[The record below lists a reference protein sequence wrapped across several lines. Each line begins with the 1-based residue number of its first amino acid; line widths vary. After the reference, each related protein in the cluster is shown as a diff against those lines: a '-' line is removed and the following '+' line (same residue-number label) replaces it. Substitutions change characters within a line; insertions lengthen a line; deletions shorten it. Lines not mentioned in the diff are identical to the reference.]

1 MIATSEIKVGSA
13 FMFEGNPFIVQ
24 KKLGQQG
31 GRQGITVK
39 LRVKNIATGG
49 TQDLGIDAGEK
60 FDEVDLEEKT
70 VKLSYI
76 DGDDFHFMDQET
88 YEDVLLSKE
97 DLGDNAGY
105 ISPDDDY
112 DIFITYYEGKPVG
125 VKLPVNVTRTITYCE
140 PGVKGDTSGKSTKPA
155 TLDTSGKSTKPATL
169 DTGIEVKVPL
179 FCNTDD
185 RIVIDTRDGSFV
197 ERAKDK

>member
-1 MIATSEIKVGSA
+1 MLSTNEIRVGTA
-13 FMFEGNPFIVQ
+13 FMFEGAPFIVQ
-24 KKLGQQG
+24 RMLGQKS
-31 GRQGITVK
+31 GRAGMVTK
-39 LRVKNIATGG
+39 LRVKNIVTGS
-49 TQDLGIDAGEK
+49 TQDLGLDAGEK

-76 DGDDFHFMDQET
+76 DGDTFHFMDQET
-88 YEDVLLSKE
+88 YDDVALEKD

-112 DIFITYYEGKPVG
+112 DVSITFYEGKAVG
-125 VKLPVNVTRTITYCE
+125 VNLPINVTRSITYCE

-155 TLDTSGKSTKPATL
+155 TLDTGV
-169 DTGIEVKVPL
+169 EVKVPL
-179 FCNTDD
+179 FCNTGD

>member
-1 MIATSEIKVGSA
+1 MISTNEIKVGSA

-24 KKLGQQG
+24 KKLGQKG
-31 GRQGITVK
+31 GRQGITVN
-39 LRVKNIATGG
+39 LRVKNIVSGS

-60 FDEVDLEEKT
+60 FQEVDLEEKT

-76 DGDDFHFMDQET
+76 DGDDFHFMDQES
-88 YEDVLLSKE
+88 YDDVMLGRD

-112 DIFITYYEGKPVG
+112 EVKVTYYEGKPVG
-125 VKLPVNVTRTITYCE
+125 INLPTQVVRTITYCE
-140 PGVKGDTSGKSTKPA
+140 PGVKGDTSGKSLKQ
-155 TLDTSGKSTKPATL
+155 ATL
-169 DTGIEVKVPL
+169 DTGIEVRVPL

-185 RIVIDTRDGSFV
+185 KIVIDTREGEFV

>member
-1 MIATSEIKVGSA
+1 MLSTNEIKVGTA
-13 FMFEGNPFIVQ
+13 FMFEGAPFVVQ
-24 KKLGQQG
+24 KMLGQKA

-39 LRVKNIATGG
+39 LRVKNIVTGG
-49 TQDLGIDAGEK
+49 TQDLGLDAGEK
-60 FDEVDLEEKT
+60 FDDVDLEEKN

-76 DGDDFHFMDQET
+76 DGDDFHFMDQDS
-88 YEDVLLSKE
+88 YEDVMVSKE

-105 ISPDDDY
+105 ISPEDDY
-112 DIFITYYEGKPVG
+112 DVSITYYEGKPVG
-125 VKLPVNVTRTITYCE
+125 VKLPINVTRTITYCE
-140 PGVKGDTSGKSTKPA
+140 PGIKGDTSGKS
-155 TLDTSGKSTKPATL
+155 LKPATL
-169 DTGIEVKVPL
+169 DTGMEVRVPL